1 MVARINTRK
10 SIQKALNYNEAKV
23 AKGVGELLLASGF
36 GTNIDDLRFSQKL
49 YRFEQLNDRNNHVKT
64 KALHISLNFPPEED
78 LSSDKLQEIAVD
90 YMERIGFGRQPYL
103 VYRHFDA
110 DRPHIHIV
118 TNTIRADGTAISLHN
133 IGKEISEPAREAIE
147 REYGLIPARGRHHH
161 LDQLE
166 GTHDLAAK
174 VQEVTSSYRFTS
186 LEELNAI
193 LADFGMTAWAD
204 APGSAL
210 QTNRGLVYSRIDE
223 SGNKTGV
230 PIKAS
235 DLATRPT
242 LKWLEK
248 RFEMNKVRKLAV
260 RSRSAEK
267 LTTALTGH
275 PATFVQ
281 RLKNRHLS
289 IQTDHNGNLSTLRVI
304 DHVNKS
310 VFTPEELGF
319 SRKILASCLSVS
331 ELDTRMFPQAAKK
344 ATSRVKHS
352 PDRRSR
358 TSSETSL
365 PSQIPPIP
373 LGKAHAPGLAG
384 DYPIK
389 KKKKRRGL
397 T

>member
-1 MVARINTRK
+1 MVARLNTRK

-23 AKGVGELLLASGF
+23 ADGIGELLLASGF
-36 GTNIDDLRFSQKL
+36 GADVNNLRFAQKL

-78 LSSDKLQEIAVD
+78 LSSEMLQQIAID
-90 YMERIGFGRQPYL
+90 YMDRIGFGQQPYL

-110 DRPHIHIV
+110 NHPHIHIV

-147 REYGLIPARGRHHH
+147 REFGLIPARGRQRH
-161 LDQLE
+161 LDKLE
-166 GTHDLAAK
+166 GPHDLAAK
-174 VQEVTSSYRFTS
+174 VQEVTNSYRFTS
-186 LEELNAI
+186 LDDLNAI
-193 LADFGMTAWAD
+193 LSDFGMTAWAG

-210 QTNRGLVYSRIDE
+210 QTNRGLLYSRIDE
-223 SGNKTGV
+223 SGNRTGV

-235 DLATRPT
+235 DLSTRPT

-248 RFEMNKVRKLAV
+248 RFEINKVRKLAV
-260 RSRSAEK
+260 RIRSAEK
-267 LTTALTGH
+267 LTKALTGH
-275 PATFVQ
+275 PAFLSQ

-289 IQTDHNGNLSTLRVI
+289 IRTYHNGNLSTLQVV
-304 DHVNKS
+304 DHANKS
-310 VFTPEELGF
+310 VFTSEELGF
-319 SRKILASCLSVS
+319 SAEILASCLSVS
-331 ELDTRMFPQAAKK
+331 KRDSRISLKAAKK
-344 ATSRVKHS
+344 ATTRVKYTS
-352 PDRRSR
+352 GRRSR

-365 PSQIPPIP
+365 PSLILPIL
-373 LGKAHAPGLAG
+373 LGKAQAPGMAG